1 MGKPSL
7 EEIAEE
13 IEKFFCLE
21 QLGLQ
26 LTWNRDKT
34 KLALVPKGEIATNKK
49 DFKKIW
55 HISLFTEKI
64 TIHYESGNKPVT
76 RYVLSLD
83 FPEETPQEKIN
94 EVKNKLANI
103 AALTGIEVE
112 LERIGDGILIKR
124 FETDVCEILPAIL
137 TLICF
142 FVKYLI
148 NNNY

>member
-7 EEIAEE
+7 EEIAKE

-26 LTWNRDKT
+26 LTWNDNKT
-34 KLALVPKGEIATNKK
+34 KLALVPKGEIATNKE

-55 HISLFTEKI
+55 HISLFIEKI

-83 FPEETPQEKIN
+83 FPEDTPQEKID
-94 EVKNKLANI
+94 EVKNELAKI
-103 AALTGIEVE
+103 AALTGMEVE
-112 LERIGDGILIKR
+112 LEKIGNGILLKR
-124 FETDVCEILPAIL
+124 FETDPCEILTATLP
-137 TLICF
+137 LICLI
-142 FVKYLI
+142 VK
-148 NNNY
+148 NQKHF